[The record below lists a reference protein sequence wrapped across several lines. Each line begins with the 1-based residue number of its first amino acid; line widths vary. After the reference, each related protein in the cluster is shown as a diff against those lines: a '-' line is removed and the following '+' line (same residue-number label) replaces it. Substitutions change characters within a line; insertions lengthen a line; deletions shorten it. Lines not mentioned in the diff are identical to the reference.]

1 MGKAAHM
8 KTLRIP
14 VAGNLHIIADELG
27 EPIAPMVILG
37 HGGGQTRHSW
47 DRAGHELAEAGY
59 RVINYDLLGH
69 GESDWEPDGDY
80 SLTRRAADLSCI
92 AKLAD
97 GPVAY
102 VGASLGGL
110 SAMASACAGPVP
122 KAIVLV
128 DVVAQLAPEGVERII
143 SFMTANPDGFAT
155 LAEVADAIAA
165 YYPERP
171 RPERLDGLRKNL
183 REGADG
189 RFRWHWDPRFLS
201 GGRDL
206 GDIGR
211 MLESAAWTETVPTLL
226 VRGMKSD
233 IVTDE
238 GVADLER
245 RIKRLEVADIGEAG
259 HMVAGDRNDLFNAAV
274 LAFLGRVMPPARVKA
289 V

>member
-1 MGKAAHM
+1 MR
-8 KTLRIP
+8 TLRIP
-14 VAGNLHIIADELG
+14 VAGGLHVVADELG
-27 EPIAPMVILG
+27 EPGAPSVILG

-59 RVINYDLLGH
+59 HVINYDLLGH

-80 SLTRRAADLSCI
+80 SLARRAADLSCV
-92 AKLAD
+92 AEHAR

-110 SAMASACAGPVP
+110 SAMAAACAGTVP
-122 KAIVLV
+122 DAIVLV

-143 SFMTANPDGFAT
+143 SFMTASPDGFAT
-155 LAEVADAIAA
+155 LGEVADAISA
-165 YYPERP
+165 YYPDRP

-183 REGADG
+183 REGTDG

-201 GGRDL
+201 GGRDH
-206 GDIGR
+206 GDIAR
-211 MLESAAWTETVPTLL
+211 MLDGAAWTETVPTLL

-238 GVADLER
+238 GVADLAR
-245 RIKRLEVADIGEAG
+245 RINRLEIADIGDAG

-274 LAFLGRVMPPARVKA
+274 LAFLRHVMPPAGVKA
-289 V
+289 G